1 MRSRRRSHQTEA
13 SLEQEESLRHF
24 HHFCEGNFQV
34 FVKENALDKA
44 HIMSRTTT
52 DQTPG
57 SPKTATT
64 TTERLAKEWLSAGVG
79 CALSD
84 TVFNPLE
91 VLKVRRQIQ
100 ASSTT
105 STTTTTFGL
114 AQTAI
119 KEADGS
125 AVRGLWQ
132 PGLLATWMRGLSYT
146 GFRIGLYPTVR
157 DYYAE
162 KLKRRSVGVRGM
174 DGTSEEEEENGTM
187 SESEKFAL
195 KLLAGATTG
204 AIGSAVFNPIDIVR
218 IRMQSQPYRALSLGS
233 EAAAA
238 TASSAAARQKTFY
251 PSTTRAFSMIA
262 REEGVVKGLWR
273 GVGVCV
279 ARASLLSGSQLGT
292 YDAAKRYL
300 LLHSERE
307 EDDEIEKTTT
317 APSPF
322 LFKEDGPP
330 LHFTCAFISGVVA
343 QTVTQPVD
351 TLKTLAMSSNSGGGN
366 KNSLSLAASVIRE
379 RGFFALY
386 NGFWPAAMRQGPVM
400 VLQMPIVE
408 QLRRLCGLDYF

>member
-1 MRSRRRSHQTEA
+1 MTSSWTP
-13 SLEQEESLRHF
+13 S
-24 HHFCEGNFQV
+24 
-34 FVKENALDKA
+34 
-44 HIMSRTTT
+44 TTS
-52 DQTPG
+52 Q
-57 SPKTATT
+57 
-64 TTERLAKEWLSAGVG
+64 TERLAKEWLSAGVG

-100 ASSTT
+100 ASSNATRSVISNQINT
-105 STTTTTFGL
+105 LRL
-114 AQTAI
+114 AKSAI
-119 KEADGS
+119 QEADGS
-125 AVRGLWQ
+125 ILKGLWQ

-157 DYYAE
+157 DYYV
-162 KLKRRSVGVRGM
+162 KTRTPTSPRGVDRNAH
-174 DGTSEEEEENGTM
+174 DGEEASM
-187 SESEKFAL
+187 SESEQFAV

-218 IRMQSQPYRALSLGS
+218 IRMQSQPYRVMNSNSSGGAMMV
-233 EAAAA
+233 A
-238 TASSAAARQKTFY
+238 TGQQPFY
-251 PSTTRAFSMIA
+251 PSTIRAFSMIA
-262 REEGVVKGLWR
+262 KEEGVVRGLWR

-300 LLHSERE
+300 LVKNNE
-307 EDDEIEKTTT
+307 EDESTTNKSTMTTMTTT
-317 APSPF
+317 SPF
-322 LFKEDGPP
+322 LFTRDGPA

-351 TLKTLAMSSNSGGGN
+351 TLKTLAMSSTN
-366 KNSLSLAASVIRE
+366 KNSLFLAANVIRE

-408 QLRRLCGLDYF
+408 QLRRLCGLEYF

>member
-1 MRSRRRSHQTEA
+1 
-13 SLEQEESLRHF
+13 
-24 HHFCEGNFQV
+24 
-34 FVKENALDKA
+34 
-44 HIMSRTTT
+44 MSTTTT

-100 ASSTT
+100 ASSNT

-125 AVRGLWQ
+125 VVRGLWQ

-174 DGTSEEEEENGTM
+174 DGTSEEEENRTM

-238 TASSAAARQKTFY
+238 RQKTFY
-251 PSTTRAFSMIA
+251 PSTTRAFSMIS

-292 YDAAKRYL
+292 YDAVKRYL
-300 LLHSERE
+300 LLRGERE

-351 TLKTLAMSSNSGGGN
+351 TLKTLAMSSNANAASSGGGN

>member
-1 MRSRRRSHQTEA
+1 M
-13 SLEQEESLRHF
+13 RHF
-24 HHFCEGNFQV
+24 HHFCEGNFKV
-34 FVKENALDKA
+34 FRGENTLVRA
-44 HIMSRTTT
+44 HMSTTT
-52 DQTPG
+52 QETPG
-57 SPKTATT
+57 SKKKTATT

-84 TVFNPLE
+84 TMFNPLE

-100 ASSTT
+100 ASSNT
-105 STTTTTFGL
+105 STTTPSSSFGL

-125 AVRGLWQ
+125 VVRGLWQ

-162 KLKRRSVGVRGM
+162 KLKKRSVSGVGRGM
-174 DGTSEEEEENGTM
+174 DGTSEEDEENRTM
-187 SESEKFAL
+187 SESENFAL

-218 IRMQSQPYRALSLGS
+218 IRMQSQPYRAISLGS

-238 TASSAAARQKTFY
+238 TASSATARQKAFY

-300 LLHSERE
+300 LLRSERE

-351 TLKTLAMSSNSGGGN
+351 TLKTLAMSLNANAASSGGGN
-366 KNSLSLAASVIRE
+366 KNSLSLAARVIRE

>member
-1 MRSRRRSHQTEA
+1 
-13 SLEQEESLRHF
+13 
-24 HHFCEGNFQV
+24 
-34 FVKENALDKA
+34 
-44 HIMSRTTT
+44 MSTTTTT

-100 ASSTT
+100 ASSNT

-125 AVRGLWQ
+125 VVRGLWQ

-162 KLKRRSVGVRGM
+162 KLKRRSVVSVGGRGM
-174 DGTSEEEEENGTM
+174 DGTSEEEEENRTM

-218 IRMQSQPYRALSLGS
+218 IRMQSQPYRAISLGS

-238 TASSAAARQKTFY
+238 TASSTAARQKTFY

-300 LLHSERE
+300 LLRGERE

-351 TLKTLAMSSNSGGGN
+351 TLKTLAMSSNANAAASSGGGN

>member
-1 MRSRRRSHQTEA
+1 M
-13 SLEQEESLRHF
+13 RHF
-24 HHFCEGNFQV
+24 HHFCEGNFKV
-34 FVKENALDKA
+34 FRGENTLVRA
-44 HIMSRTTT
+44 HMSTTT
-52 DQTPG
+52 QETPG
-57 SPKTATT
+57 SKKKTATT
-64 TTERLAKEWLSAGVG
+64 TTERLAKEWLSAGFG

-84 TVFNPLE
+84 TMFNPLE

-100 ASSTT
+100 ASSNT
-105 STTTTTFGL
+105 STTTPSSSFGL

-125 AVRGLWQ
+125 VVRGLWQ

-174 DGTSEEEEENGTM
+174 DGTSEEEENRTM

-218 IRMQSQPYRALSLGS
+218 IRMQSQPYRAISLGS
-233 EAAAA
+233 EAA
-238 TASSAAARQKTFY
+238 TASSATARQKAFY

-300 LLHSERE
+300 LLRGERE

-351 TLKTLAMSSNSGGGN
+351 TLKTLAMSSNANAASSGGGN

>member
-1 MRSRRRSHQTEA
+1 
-13 SLEQEESLRHF
+13 
-24 HHFCEGNFQV
+24 
-34 FVKENALDKA
+34 
-44 HIMSRTTT
+44 MSTTTT

-100 ASSTT
+100 ASSNT

-125 AVRGLWQ
+125 VVRGLWQ

-174 DGTSEEEEENGTM
+174 DGTSEEEENRTM

-238 TASSAAARQKTFY
+238 RQKTFY
-251 PSTTRAFSMIA
+251 PSTTRAFSMIS

-300 LLHSERE
+300 LLRGERE

-351 TLKTLAMSSNSGGGN
+351 TLKTLAMSSNANAASSGGGN
-366 KNSLSLAASVIRE
+366 KNSLSLAARVIRE

>member
-1 MRSRRRSHQTEA
+1 MTSSWTP
-13 SLEQEESLRHF
+13 S
-24 HHFCEGNFQV
+24 
-34 FVKENALDKA
+34 
-44 HIMSRTTT
+44 TTS
-52 DQTPG
+52 Q
-57 SPKTATT
+57 
-64 TTERLAKEWLSAGVG
+64 TERLAKEWLSAGVG

-100 ASSTT
+100 ASSNATRSVISNQINT
-105 STTTTTFGL
+105 LRL
-114 AQTAI
+114 AKSAI
-119 KEADGS
+119 QEADGS
-125 AVRGLWQ
+125 ILKGLWQ
-132 PGLLATWMRGLSYT
+132 PGLLATLMRGLSYT

-157 DYYAE
+157 DYYVKTRTPTSA
-162 KLKRRSVGVRGM
+162 RGM
-174 DGTSEEEEENGTM
+174 DRNAHDGEEASM
-187 SESEKFAL
+187 SESEQFAV

-218 IRMQSQPYRALSLGS
+218 IRMQSQPYRVMNSN
-233 EAAAA
+233 
-238 TASSAAARQKTFY
+238 SSGGAMMVPTGQQPFY
-251 PSTTRAFSMIA
+251 PSTIRAFSMIA
-262 REEGVVKGLWR
+262 KEEGVVRGLWR

-300 LLHSERE
+300 LVKNNE
-307 EDDEIEKTTT
+307 EDESTTNKSTMTTT
-317 APSPF
+317 MTTTSPF
-322 LFKEDGPP
+322 LFTRDGPA

-351 TLKTLAMSSNSGGGN
+351 TLKTLAMSSTN
-366 KNSLSLAASVIRE
+366 KNSLFLAANVIRE

-408 QLRRLCGLDYF
+408 QLRRLCGLEYF

>member
-1 MRSRRRSHQTEA
+1 MTSIPPPPPSMT
-13 SLEQEESLRHF
+13 
-24 HHFCEGNFQV
+24 
-34 FVKENALDKA
+34 
-44 HIMSRTTT
+44 MS
-52 DQTPG
+52 P
-57 SPKTATT
+57 
-64 TTERLAKEWLSAGVG
+64 TERLCKEWLSAGVG
-79 CALSD
+79 CALAD
-84 TVFNPLE
+84 TAFNPLE

-100 ASSTT
+100 ASSSSSSSSSSLLSVTKN
-105 STTTTTFGL
+105 SQSNAMRL
-114 AQTAI
+114 AKAAI
-119 KEADGS
+119 AEADGS
-125 AVRGLWQ
+125 LMRGLWQ

-162 KLKRRSVGVRGM
+162 KMLTRGKDTSSSRGM
-174 DGTSEEEEENGTM
+174 DNDNAIA
-187 SESEKFAL
+187 SESEQFAV

-218 IRMQSQPYRALSLGS
+218 IRMQSQPYRDVVLSDSRGGFQ
-233 EAAAA
+233 
-238 TASSAAARQKTFY
+238 QKTTFY
-251 PSTTRAFSMIA
+251 PSTLRAFSMIA
-262 REEGVVKGLWR
+262 KEEGVVRGLWR

-300 LLHSERE
+300 LVNES
-307 EDDEIEKTTT
+307 EKTRTT
-317 APSPF
+317 TSATTSPF
-322 LFKEDGPP
+322 LFKEDSPP
-330 LHFTCAFISGVVA
+330 LHFTCEFISGVVA

-351 TLKTLAMSSNSGGGN
+351 TLKTLAMSSTN
-366 KNSLSLAASVIRE
+366 KNSISLAANVIRE

>member
-1 MRSRRRSHQTEA
+1 M
-13 SLEQEESLRHF
+13 RHF
-24 HHFCEGNFQV
+24 HHFCEGNFKV
-34 FVKENALDKA
+34 FRGENTLVRA
-44 HIMSRTTT
+44 HMSTTT
-52 DQTPG
+52 QETPG
-57 SPKTATT
+57 SKKKTATT
-64 TTERLAKEWLSAGVG
+64 TTERLAKEWLSAGFG

-84 TVFNPLE
+84 TMFNPLE

-100 ASSTT
+100 ASSNT
-105 STTTTTFGL
+105 STTTPSSSFGL

-125 AVRGLWQ
+125 VVRGLWQ

-162 KLKRRSVGVRGM
+162 KLKRRSVVSVGRGM
-174 DGTSEEEEENGTM
+174 DGTSEEEEENRTM

-233 EAAAA
+233 EA
-238 TASSAAARQKTFY
+238 AAARQKTFY

-300 LLHSERE
+300 LLRSERE

-351 TLKTLAMSSNSGGGN
+351 TLKTLAMSSNANAASSGGGN

>member
-34 FVKENALDKA
+34 FKENALDKA

-100 ASSTT
+100 ASSNT

-174 DGTSEEEEENGTM
+174 
-187 SESEKFAL
+187 
-195 KLLAGATTG
+195 
-204 AIGSAVFNPIDIVR
+204 AV
-218 IRMQSQPYRALSLGS
+218 SYTHLRAH
-233 EAAAA
+233 E
-238 TASSAAARQKTFY
+238 T
-251 PSTTRAFSMIA
+251 
-262 REEGVVKGLWR
+262 
-273 GVGVCV
+273 
-279 ARASLLSGSQLGT
+279 
-292 YDAAKRYL
+292 
-300 LLHSERE
+300 
-307 EDDEIEKTTT
+307 
-317 APSPF
+317 
-322 LFKEDGPP
+322 
-330 LHFTCAFISGVVA
+330 
-343 QTVTQPVD
+343 
-351 TLKTLAMSSNSGGGN
+351 
-366 KNSLSLAASVIRE
+366 
-379 RGFFALY
+379 
-386 NGFWPAAMRQGPVM
+386 
-400 VLQMPIVE
+400 
-408 QLRRLCGLDYF
+408 